1 MHYIFDDYLDIVR
14 QNIKNKKLHEPIC
27 TELESHLRDAA
38 DFYVEIG
45 YDEVTAK
52 YKALEDMGP
61 PHYVAEDLAKLHELS
76 YEQRFAEFLFA
87 VLVCIKIVDSL
98 VVSLLSLGGM
108 PKLFMA
114 EEFAVMSVIAV
125 SGFIMAISHKRV
137 MPARF
142 AMVYAVADLVA
153 TFNAC
158 GISLYGITGQW
169 GSYIT
174 AEILELSFGEH
185 NLLLYICSI
194 LLTVAITGAFV
205 FAYDRIKT
213 YVQCPNYSSICLRKY
228 FYIIAIPAV
237 CLILAATVGAK
248 AHLNKVSIEE
258 KAEWDKVVTEFADY
272 CLEKEKITEDDIY
285 KIVEHFDYLSFE
297 DYSEESG
304 FKVQLLAKTGKA
316 SLACPHFYIYVLED
330 GSIEAGVVNYYTYNI
345 RSYNPFLIGRALK
358 DFDTTWSHL
367 DSAYS
372 YSNNPFNS
380 IRENDPAEKFTDTVK
395 KEKTMFIYRYDAE
408 SDEVSYKTHLF
419 FDDSFAEIFFG
430 GFEYCTTV
438 DSGVITN
445 VYTGD

>member
-1 MHYIFDDYLDIVR
+1 MHYNFDDYLVIVR

-137 MPARF
+137 LPARF

-169 GSYIT
+169 ESYIT

-205 FAYDRIKT
+205 FAYDRIRT
-213 YVQCPNYSSICLRKY
+213 YVESPNFSSIGLRKY

-258 KAEWDKVVTEFADY
+258 KTEWNTVVAEFADY

-285 KIVEHFDYLSFE
+285 KIVEHFDYLNFE
-297 DYSEESG
+297 NYSENSEY
-304 FKVQLLAKTGKA
+304 KVHLAAQIGNS
-316 SLACPHFYIYVLED
+316 SLPAPHFYIYVLED
-330 GSIEAGVVNYYTYNI
+330 GNLEIGVVHYYSDNP

-367 DSAYS
+367 DSGYS
-372 YSNNPFNS
+372 YENNPFNR
-380 IRENDPAEKFTDTVK
+380 IKKGDPAEKFADTVK
-395 KEKTMFIYRYDAE
+395 EEQTMFIYRYDAE
-408 SDEVSYKTHLF
+408 SDKVSYKTHLF
-419 FDDSFAEIFFG
+419 FDDDFAEIFFG
-430 GFEYCTTV
+430 GFECCTTV